1 MEKMTAITGLTK
13 VDVQRETAT
22 TGSFGVIMVP
32 GLMDIVVIV
41 LVMLLLARDSN
52 HWQFRCYNGS
62 RLDGCCYDY
71 CQ

>member
-32 GLMDIVVIV
+32 GWMDVVMIIVSDDVV
-41 LVMLLLARDSN
+41 V
-52 HWQFRCYNGS
+52 G
-62 RLDGCCYDY
+62 
-71 CQ
+71 

>member
-32 GLMDIVVIV
+32 GLLDVVIV
-41 LVMLLLARDSN
+41 DSDVDV
-52 HWQFRCYNGS
+52 G
-62 RLDGCCYDY
+62 
-71 CQ
+71 